1 MKFSVTSEAAQW
13 FIKELD
19 LKPGGAVKIF
29 TKIYGGIPTVYPSF
43 FLGIAP
49 GNKDDESTAKTV
61 VDDITFY
68 IESGN
73 EWIVDNHDLTVEYNG
88 QDVDYRFS
96 N

>member
-1 MKFSVTSEAAQW
+1 MVYQGIGFKTRWRSQD
-13 FIKELD
+13 IHQNLR
-19 LKPGGAVKIF
+19 
-29 TKIYGGIPTVYPSF
+29 GIPTVYPSF

-96 N
+96 D